1 MVFGVMVEKT
11 SSRLVGERQLP
22 EASGITTKDHLGG
35 KYGNNNFQRE
45 LKNSQTQKARRV
57 FGSKDSYEK
66 SLSGRNLGFD
76 IWS

>member
-35 KYGNNNFQRE
+35 KYGNNNF
-45 LKNSQTQKARRV
+45 
-57 FGSKDSYEK
+57 
-66 SLSGRNLGFD
+66 
-76 IWS
+76 